1 MKTGAKFVA
10 FPGRHDLGVAGKNP
24 VDQCRPASGKPYNEY
39 RPISWRCRIDGQA
52 IRQRFRCFVC
62 GMVVGLDDT
71 PIQIFTYLSL
81 AAIAI
86 LLYQGLTI

>member
-1 MKTGAKFVA
+1 
-10 FPGRHDLGVAGKNP
+10 
-24 VDQCRPASGKPYNEY
+24 
-39 RPISWRCRIDGQA
+39 
-52 IRQRFRCFVC
+52 
-62 GMVVGLDDT
+62 MVVGLDDT

>member
-1 MKTGAKFVA
+1 MASEPPAKKAKSDPEAEKKQVGFA
-10 FPGRHDLGVAGKNP
+10 A
-24 VDQCRPASGKPYNEY
+24 VDRYVTS
-39 RPISWRCRIDGQA
+39 
-52 IRQRFRCFVC
+52 